1 MFKILQNNSRRMI
14 EKKNRIR
21 VVNDIEANEFH
32 PPPGWIKSHS
42 CIFYTKKKIPA
53 CNGRIFS
60 RARYTCEVCNSS
72 NVFRSQRL
80 ELHHLQTLKDTKGSL
95 VCMLQ
100 TVLFSQ
106 FAHYIYFY
114 TIVFTDCTKSSN
126 CIKDKRREK
135 KCA

>member
-1 MFKILQNNSRRMI
+1 MFKILQNDSRRMI
-14 EKKNRIR
+14 EKKESNPSRQWHRSKWISSPTW
-21 VVNDIEANEFH
+21 VNK
-32 PPPGWIKSHS
+32 KSFM
-42 CIFYTKKKIPA
+42 CISYEKKIPA

-135 KCA
+135 KCE

>member
-1 MFKILQNNSRRMI
+1 MFKIIQNDSRRMI
-14 EKKNRIR
+14 EKKESNPSRQWHRSKWIPSPTW
-21 VVNDIEANEFH
+21 VNK
-32 PPPGWIKSHS
+32 KSFMY
-42 CIFYTKKKIPA
+42 ILYKKKIPA

-60 RARYTCEVCNSS
+60 SSRYTCEVCNSS

-135 KCA
+135 KCV